1 MYYIY
6 EITNNINGKT
16 YIGQHKTKN
25 LVDSYM
31 GSGVILKQAF
41 EKYGKENFSK
51 KIIAIC
57 ETQENADILEKVFIK
72 VYHEMGK
79 AEYNICD
86 GGNGVLCSGE
96 FEIQRRLKISKTSKG
111 RIVTEETRRKISK
124 GNKGK
129 KHPHTEETK
138 KIIAKASS
146 EHWKRDGYKEQ
157 VGEKISKALKGVKR
171 KEPAWNKGKSTGL
184 HWWTNGIENVLSK
197 ECPEGFTQGKTLS
210 NEQLN
215 LLKTQNIGRTHIV
228 SEETRKKI
236 SETNKRN
243 PNRAMFGKK
252 HSEETKRKMSEKA
265 KNKIV
270 SEETRK
276 KISDYMIGKKMVVVD
291 GKRTWR

>member
-1 MYYIY
+1 MFYIY
-6 EITNNINGKT
+6 EITNTINNKT
-16 YIGQHKTKN
+16 YIGQHETNN
-25 LVDSYM
+25 LADTYM
-31 GSGVILKQAF
+31 GSGHYLKNAKN
-41 EKYGKENFSK
+41 KYGIENFSK

-57 ETQENADILEKVFIK
+57 ETQENADILEKVFISL
-72 VYHEMGK
+72 YRMEGK
-79 AEYNICD
+79 AEYNIAEGGY
-86 GGNGVLCSGE
+86 GGNPFE
-96 FEIQRRLKISKTSKG
+96 FMSKERKVEIGL
-111 RIVTEETRRKISK
+111 KISK

-129 KHPHTEETK
+129 HHTEEIK
-138 KIIAKASS
+138 KIISKASA

-276 KISDYMIGKKMVVVD
+276 KISDYMMGKKMVVVD